1 MLGYLINLSLPVLI
15 YFISYL
21 SIVFVQTFYLKK
33 KTMVF
38 RYLLIL
44 ILATIFLEF
53 LYRRNNKS
61 FVWLIVLSPLLILG
75 VLILLFIYMFF
86 YFKRTDES
94 YTDRIK
100 SIQNIYN
107 VAKKLSNLDMINQL
121 KTFINIG

>member
-75 VLILLFIYMFF
+75 ILILLFIYMFF

>member
-75 VLILLFIYMFF
+75 ILILLFIYMFF

-107 VAKKLSNLDMINQL
+107 VAKKLSNLDMINQI